1 MKNKELKK
9 QIMIVV
15 DYLWKDEKR
24 HYQETEKPKADH
36 IFLNL
41 KAIKKELKNIKK

>member
-1 MKNKELKK
+1 MKNKTLKK
-9 QIMIVV
+9 EIKTIV

-24 HYQETEKPKADH
+24 HFLESEKPKSH

-41 KAIKKELKNIKK
+41 KALKKELKKL

>member
-9 QIMIVV
+9 QIKTVV

-24 HYQETEKPKADH
+24 HYLESEKPKKGH

-41 KAIKKELKNIKK
+41 KAIKKELKKSMS